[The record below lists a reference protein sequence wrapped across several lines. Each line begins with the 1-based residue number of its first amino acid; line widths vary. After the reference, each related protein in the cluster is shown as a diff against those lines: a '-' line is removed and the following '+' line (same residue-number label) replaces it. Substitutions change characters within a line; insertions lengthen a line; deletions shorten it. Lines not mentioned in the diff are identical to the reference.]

1 MPQKLPDVVA
11 KDFAAYKAAEFI
23 QLFLKD
29 FPDYQVRLITPYG
42 QENCRVIIVFQKEK
56 GW

>member
-29 FPDYQVRLITPYG
+29 FPDYQVQLITPYG